1 MSSEHTNIQ
10 RSILNSTR
18 STKWI
23 RESLNVRPRGAPNRR
38 TDQKGT
44 KKYLCAIR
52 KTASVFNVRR
62 SSSQH
67 PLGLYCY
74 LLQQFNQSFAAK
86 DTQISSNCFVAEG
99 SNEHSMDDMMMT
111 VERRK
116 RFECHRASPHRF
128 HAYCLNLKQ
137 HNESFLA
144 KIQQNQ
150 FSLCCFR
157 LRQLASDL

>member
-1 MSSEHTNIQ
+1 MFEFGKEFALRIQ
-10 RSILNSTR
+10 SRGTR
-18 STKWI
+18 GS
-23 RESLNVRPRGAPNRR
+23 ESLNVHQRCAKTGGQTESRE
-38 TDQKGT
+38 KGT

-137 HNESFLA
+137 FNQSFLT

-150 FSLCCFR
+150 F
-157 LRQLASDL
+157 